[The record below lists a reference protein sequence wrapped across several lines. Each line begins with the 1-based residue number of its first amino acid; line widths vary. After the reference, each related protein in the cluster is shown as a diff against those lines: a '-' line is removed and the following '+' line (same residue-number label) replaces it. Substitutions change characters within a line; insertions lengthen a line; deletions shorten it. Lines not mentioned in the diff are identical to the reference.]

1 MSKKLN
7 ILLDLDEM
15 CVSQEIGIPKKEFDD
30 FDMSNKKNKL
40 EKYKLKFRYEFKSYE
55 NSVEKYEYVILL
67 LRPNIRKLL
76 KYLFDN
82 HTVSVWTNAY
92 YVNAKQVCDTIFTP
106 TQKKKL
112 KYLIAANADDE
123 YLKQKIHGPY
133 NIKTKQY
140 LYNFKEINNN
150 EIKDLSYLFKNK
162 PYSNLFSPEN
172 TILLDDAIRHQ
183 QFNKGNVIR
192 VKEYHGEEND
202 NVMDQVLDYFKNTKN
217 LNTKKLKNFMSNTV
231 KKTKNTKKNSKRKY
245 GVENNSKRK
254 KSKKKK

>member
-1 MSKKLN
+1 MSQKLN

-15 CVSQEIGIPKKEFDD
+15 CVSQRIGISKKEFDN

-40 EKYKLKFRYEFKSYE
+40 EKHKLKFRYEFTNYE

-67 LRPNIRKLL
+67 IRPNFRKLL

-92 YVNAKQVCDTIFTP
+92 YINAKQVCDIIFTP
-106 TQKKKL
+106 TQKNKL

-123 YLKQKIHGPY
+123 YLRQKIHGPY

-140 LYNFKEINNN
+140 LYNFKDINNN
-150 EIKDLSYLFKNK
+150 EIKDLSYLFNNK

-172 TILLDDAIRHQ
+172 TILLDDAIRHY

-202 NVMDQVLDYFKNTKN
+202 NIMDQVLEYLKNTKK
-217 LNTKKLKNFMSNTV
+217 LNTKKLKNFMLNTV
-231 KKTKNTKKNSKRKY
+231 KTTTKKSKRKNY
-245 GVENNSKRK
+245 EGHNGK
-254 KSKKKK
+254 KTKKKKNKLH

>member
-1 MSKKLN
+1 MSQKLN

-15 CVSQEIGIPKKEFDD
+15 CVSQRIGISKKEFDN

-40 EKYKLKFRYEFKSYE
+40 EKHKLKFRYEFKSYE

-67 LRPNIRKLL
+67 IRPNFRKLL

-92 YVNAKQVCDTIFTP
+92 YINAKQVCDIIFTP
-106 TQKKKL
+106 TQKNKL
-112 KYLIAANADDE
+112 KYLIAANGDINA
-123 YLKQKIHGPY
+123 KPIIHGPY

-140 LYNFKEINNN
+140 LYNFN
-150 EIKDLSYLFKNK
+150 EIKSDRKDLSYLFNNK
-162 PYSNLFSPEN
+162 PYSNLFNPEN
-172 TILLDDAIRHQ
+172 TILLDDAIRHY

-202 NVMDQVLDYFKNTKN
+202 NIMEQVLEYLKNTKK
-217 LNTKKLKNFMSNTV
+217 LNTKKLKNFMLNTV
-231 KKTKNTKKNSKRKY
+231 KTTTKKSKRKNY
-245 GVENNSKRK
+245 DVHDGK
-254 KSKKKK
+254 KTKKKKINYINK